1 MKITKRELQS
11 SRIEM
16 RKQRQRERRWMIDDD
31 NWNWTTKRGFL
42 SCRVMTMY
50 LDLSINM
57 CQTLIR
63 RNRVSFLDL
72 FSLLSFSK
80 GPHHLFLQLGKLGPE
95 LNSACAPMTWSIK
108 RVRAPRDQTLGD
120 GDLSGLAFKCRALYG
135 GLVGWT
141 QKPWLLGPYFLIIIL

>member
-108 RVRAPRDQTLGD
+108 RFGPPGIRRLEMGTCLVLPSNVVHYTEVWWVGRKSLGYW
-120 GDLSGLAFKCRALYG
+120 AHIF
-135 GLVGWT
+135 
-141 QKPWLLGPYFLIIIL
+141 